1 MPEMV
6 LQNELERLKRFD
18 DNLKWF
24 QLHYDELPQQSDCN
38 YKCRKARRPSQR
50 WKIGQQ
56 ET

>member
-24 QLHYDELPQQSDCN
+24 QLHYDET
-38 YKCRKARRPSQR
+38 KRA
-50 WKIGQQ
+50 I
-56 ET
+56 